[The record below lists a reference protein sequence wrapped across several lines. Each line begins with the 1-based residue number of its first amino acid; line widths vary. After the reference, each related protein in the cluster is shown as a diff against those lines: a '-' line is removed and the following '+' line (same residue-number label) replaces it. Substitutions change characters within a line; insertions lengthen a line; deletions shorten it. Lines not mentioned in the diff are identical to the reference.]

1 VQVDVQIHYAAK
13 LRDTTVQ
20 DPPSSLDW
28 DFWCGPAPKL
38 LYSPNIGHFAWRLEA
53 AYGNGHLVDWG
64 IHWIDAVRRILGEK
78 TPRTV
83 QAMGG
88 LYYLKD
94 RITTPDTLTVHFD
107 FPTCPVTWRHRI
119 WGATEYNPE
128 VSNGMFFYG
137 ERETVFVA
145 DDRWIVIP
153 REKEGDRRVDAVKT
167 PDMATLHMADFLQ
180 AVRTRRSPL
189 CDVEDGFHS
198 TATVQLGMIA
208 YHAGCRIEWDAAAE
222 SIPGNPAATRLL
234 KREYRAP
241 WKHPADEL
249 TT

>member
-1 VQVDVQIHYAAK
+1 
-13 LRDTTVQ
+13 
-20 DPPSSLDW
+20 
-28 DFWCGPAPKL
+28 
-38 LYSPNIGHFAWRLEA
+38 
-53 AYGNGHLVDWG
+53 
-64 IHWIDAVRRILGEK
+64 
-78 TPRTV
+78 
-83 QAMGG
+83 
-88 LYYLKD
+88 
-94 RITTPDTLTVHFD
+94 
-107 FPTCPVTWRHRI
+107 
-119 WGATEYNPE
+119 
-128 VSNGMFFYG
+128 MFFYG